1 MDRKFLDFLQS
12 RSPRSR
18 RVPLMVRGARQ
29 VGKSH
34 TINQYGATSFE
45 HLVEVNL
52 ELNPSYKNCFES
64 LDPTRICRDLEVLC
78 KKKLTDGK
86 SLLFIDEIQD
96 CPEAILSLRA
106 FKEQRPGL
114 DVIAAGSLLEF
125 ALDDTTIRSF
135 PVGRVS
141 FAWMHPMSFTEFLR
155 AMGEDGL
162 LDILSKATLT
172 KASLTEGANG
182 ASATGFSA
190 AIHNQLLEWVR
201 VYFVVGGLP
210 EVVDVYRETRSYI
223 DARQVQTRLAL
234 GYVADFVKYGRHYD
248 YRKLQTILS
257 AIPRLVGKPLK
268 FSQIADNVRA
278 RDLKA
283 PLFDLEKSGLIRLVR
298 ATSANGAPLSAE
310 ERDGVYKP
318 LMLDIG
324 LMLNMLGLDLGVQSI
339 NEALFANEGAL
350 AEQFVGQEFLAN
362 ATPDIAP
369 GLHYWHR
376 GVKSSEAEVDFVIA
390 RNGVITPVEVKAG
403 NTGSLRSARLFMKE
417 KGRRLAVR
425 ISQHGLSL
433 HDGILSVPFYMCSE
447 IPRLLDEAEH
457 F

>member
-1 MDRKFLDFLQS
+1 MDRKFLDFLQN

-18 RVPLMVRGARQ
+18 RVPLIVRGARQ

-34 TINQYGATSFE
+34 TISQYGATSFE

-96 CPEAILSLRA
+96 CPAAILALRA

-114 DVIAAGSLLEF
+114 DVIAAGSLFEF

-141 FAWMHPMSFTEFLR
+141 FAWMHPMSFAEFLR
-155 AMGEDGL
+155 AMGENGL
-162 LDILSKATLT
+162 IEILSN
-172 KASLTEGANG
+172 ASLTN
-182 ASATGFSA
+182 SSITPSISS

-268 FSQIADNVRA
+268 FTQIADNVRA
-278 RDLKA
+278 RDLKQ

-324 LMLNMLGLDLGVQSI
+324 LMLNMLGLDLGIQSI

-350 AEQFVGQEFLAN
+350 AEQFVGQELLGN

-369 GLHYWHR
+369 GLHYWYR
-376 GVKSSEAEVDFVIA
+376 GATSSEAEVDFVIA

-403 NTGSLRSARLFMKE
+403 KTGSLRSARSFMKE
-417 KGRRLAVR
+417 KGRKLAVR

-447 IPRLLDEAEH
+447 IPRLLDEAEKGE
-457 F
+457 

>member
-155 AMGEDGL
+155 AMGEMG
-162 LDILSKATLT
+162 
-172 KASLTEGANG
+172 
-182 ASATGFSA
+182 
-190 AIHNQLLEWVR
+190 
-201 VYFVVGGLP
+201 
-210 EVVDVYRETRSYI
+210 
-223 DARQVQTRLAL
+223 
-234 GYVADFVKYGRHYD
+234 
-248 YRKLQTILS
+248 
-257 AIPRLVGKPLK
+257 
-268 FSQIADNVRA
+268 
-278 RDLKA
+278 
-283 PLFDLEKSGLIRLVR
+283 
-298 ATSANGAPLSAE
+298 
-310 ERDGVYKP
+310 
-318 LMLDIG
+318 
-324 LMLNMLGLDLGVQSI
+324 
-339 NEALFANEGAL
+339 
-350 AEQFVGQEFLAN
+350 
-362 ATPDIAP
+362 
-369 GLHYWHR
+369 
-376 GVKSSEAEVDFVIA
+376 
-390 RNGVITPVEVKAG
+390 
-403 NTGSLRSARLFMKE
+403 
-417 KGRRLAVR
+417 
-425 ISQHGLSL
+425 
-433 HDGILSVPFYMCSE
+433 
-447 IPRLLDEAEH
+447 
-457 F
+457 